1 MKKIENHLRTNSPIN
16 HIFEFSSEFDGATG
30 WDIDREYP
38 LIETTAGGQGISDN
52 DHEEEERRFLLP
64 PVPITGGA
72 RRRVRMEVKMDTPSR
87 ELMPDQ
93 GSRCTDAFTIHS
105 GVNFFHFGSI
115 NVSICNLSA
124 ATIAIG
130 ILSYIYI
137 YIYIYIGMLNMPYA
151 MTISGLGFGTLCLLG
166 GAGACIWSLYLLI
179 ETARACKTRSFNL
192 AIKKS
197 AGNILAY
204 ILDITIL
211 FAYLGYII
219 VFQIMSISYLYIYI
233 YI

>member
-137 YIYIYIGMLNMPYA
+137 YIYIYRYVEYA
-151 MTISGLGFGTLCLLG
+151 ICNDNQRSGIWDVMSIRRG
-166 GAGACIWSLYLLI
+166 GRLYL
-179 ETARACKTRSFNL
+179 EF
-192 AIKKS
+192 
-197 AGNILAY
+197 
-204 ILDITIL
+204 
-211 FAYLGYII
+211 
-219 VFQIMSISYLYIYI
+219 VFTYRDCQSM
-233 YI
+233 